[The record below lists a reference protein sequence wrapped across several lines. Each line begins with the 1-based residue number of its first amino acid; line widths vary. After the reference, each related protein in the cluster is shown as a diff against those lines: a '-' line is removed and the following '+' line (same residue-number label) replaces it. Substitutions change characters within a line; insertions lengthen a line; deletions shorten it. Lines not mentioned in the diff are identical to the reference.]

1 MSEKTLKPILII
13 LGLLN
18 IADYLFTQR
27 AFNIL
32 LHPEANPLINLTL
45 GTPWFFIVK
54 VIGVS
59 IALLYIWHIREKWMQ
74 NKFISRLLFFV
85 TFAYSGVTVWHLYG
99 QFVM

>member
-1 MSEKTLKPILII
+1 MSDKTLKSILVT

-27 AFNIL
+27 AINVL
-32 LHPEANPLINLTL
+32 LHPEANPIINLTL

-74 NKFISRLLFFV
+74 NKIISRLLYFV
-85 TFAYSGVTVWHLYG
+85 TLAYGSVTVWHLYG